1 MSSIVE
7 IEKWLKEKDKSNAGF
22 DGSTDLIEQGLVDSL
37 IFVEF
42 ILMIEEYAETE
53 ITINDDII
61 EKVRTLD
68 DVEQN
73 FFHKNPNERTLS

>member
-1 MSSIVE
+1 MSNIIE
-7 IEKWLKEKDKSNAGF
+7 IENWLKQKDKSNAGF
-22 DGSTDLIEQGLVDSL
+22 DGSTDLIDEGLVDSL

-61 EKVRTLD
+61 EKVRTLNN
-68 DVEQN
+68 VKHN
-73 FFHKNPNERTLS
+73 FFSQKPHKRTLS